1 MKQLTIAG
9 MALFVITGS
18 SFASPGREKEAEF
31 FSGVLLLQSAS
42 ALTSEQKA
50 EKYKE
55 LQVMTGITTAGA
67 KALLN
72 DYREKPKEWQ
82 ILYNAMTKL
91 LTAPLTPDNEPTNH
105 R

>member
-1 MKQLTIAG
+1 

-18 SFASPGREKEAEF
+18 SIDASPGGEKEAEF

-55 LQVMTGITTAGA
+55 LQVMTGITTADA
-67 KALLN
+67 KALLD

-82 ILYNAMTKL
+82 ILYDAMTKL
-91 LTAPLTPDNEPTNH
+91 LTAPPAPVNGPKNH
-105 R
+105 P